1 MMNFIAKSLVV
12 LTVLCAMQLS
22 AYQIIVSQDATP
34 AEKTAASEL
43 SYYLP
48 QLSEAGEAVPVV
60 TVRDESLG
68 AALHVGQ
75 SEEALAA
82 LGLGAW
88 SELKPDEVCYRVDA
102 SGDMWIAGDRP
113 RGTLY
118 AVYEFLEREY
128 GVGTIDP
135 AAAGSM
141 NTDYMT
147 AWTLEQYRMSM
158 RQEDVDRDFAWS
170 EEESEPN
177 DIFEKSIVGSIAKNV
192 IVGVKKEDVE
202 MTIIMDL
209 KGE

>member
-1 MMNFIAKSLVV
+1 MNFIAKSLVV

-128 GVGTIDP
+128 GVRLVGLDEIRGMDCVIV
-135 AAAGSM
+135 AVAHREFREMG
-141 NTDYMT
+141 
-147 AWTLEQYRMSM
+147 LEQLRALFREGPDEEKVLIDVKGLYPVNALKASGM
-158 RQEDVDRDFAWS
+158 RWWR
-170 EEESEPN
+170 
-177 DIFEKSIVGSIAKNV
+177 
-192 IVGVKKEDVE
+192 
-202 MTIIMDL
+202 L
-209 KGE
+209 